1 MNTTF
6 QTLSKMLVKTFS
18 LAPEQLSPNASLAGL
33 NIDSLGTVELLW
45 QVEEV
50 FGVSLPAKP
59 PELLTLGD
67 VVRFIDALV
76 ADGPGP
82 THAPPMPVWTAK
94 APEAALTLAAA
105 AAAAPMP

>member
-6 QTLSKMLVKTFS
+6 QTLSKMLVKTFG
-18 LAPEQLSPNASLAGL
+18 LAPEQLSPNASLVGL

-45 QVEEV
+45 QVEEE

-82 THAPPMPVWTAK
+82 THAAPLPARSTMAPVAVSV
-94 APEAALTLAAA
+94 P
-105 AAAAPMP
+105 AAAPLP